1 MNAIIMQGI
10 GETLEGL
17 STLIRSQ
24 MVPAGLPENER
35 KPLMRAGEILLKA
48 KVQLSVAL
56 AAHLDNEL
64 NQSGD

>member
-1 MNAIIMQGI
+1 MNAVVLQGI

-17 STLIRSQ
+17 STLIQSQ
-24 MVPAGLPENER
+24 LQPKGMPENER
-35 KPLMRAGEILLKA
+35 QPLMQAGEQILRA

-56 AAHLDNEL
+56 AAYLDNEL

>member
-1 MNAIIMQGI
+1 MQGI

-17 STLIRSQ
+17 STLIQSQ
-24 MVPAGLPENER
+24 INPRTIPENER
-35 KPLMRAGEILLKA
+35 NPLERAKEMVLKA

-64 NQSGD
+64 NKSGD

>member
-1 MNAIIMQGI
+1 MNGVVMQGI

-24 MVPAGLPENER
+24 LWPANMPQNEKR
-35 KPLMRAGEILLKA
+35 PLMEAGEMILKA
-48 KVQLSVAL
+48 RVKLSVAL

-64 NQSGD
+64 NQ

>member
-1 MNAIIMQGI
+1 MNAIVMQGI

-17 STLIRSQ
+17 STLIQSQ
-24 MVPAGLPENER
+24 LRPIGMPDNER
-35 KPLMRAGEILLKA
+35 KPLMQAGEMILKA

-56 AAHLDNEL
+56 AAYLDNEL

>member
-1 MNAIIMQGI
+1 MNAIVMHGI
-10 GETLEGL
+10 GETREGL
-17 STLIRSQ
+17 STLIQSQ
-24 MVPAGLPENER
+24 LRPLGMPDNER
-35 KPLMRAGEILLKA
+35 KPLMQACEMVLKA